1 MMSPPLASCRFA
13 QASNGPGCG
22 GAVLVRV
29 LSVVC
34 TGAGVVGELAGCR
47 VRPGR
52 WLPDLLMAWLVRWAC

>member
-1 MMSPPLASCRFA
+1 MSPPLASCRFA

-47 VRPGR
+47 VRPGGGC
-52 WLPDLLMAWLVRWAC
+52 LICS